1 MRECA
6 NKLLRGIM
14 TMENIERS
22 GNILDSIKLEET
34 IIGLANGYLKEMEYH
49 SEHLRTEVD
58 DFLTCFQKLTTLTEI
73 SHLAESGLSKAA
85 TKALLDINQEATK
98 LITRNE
104 QIGIAINSNCAT
116 KLIIADV
123 EAPVYTVLSRNNIG
137 EDSEIK
143 DVESLETAE
152 RMAKKLRITTNH
164 MVCID
169 SANGARL
176 KRWDRQRY
184 AGENKWQEVDTREI
198 EILGPVRELH
208 RR

>member
-1 MRECA
+1 MK
-6 NKLLRGIM
+6 NTGIDASS
-14 TMENIERS
+14 TEVSSNTC
-22 GNILDSIKLEET
+22 DSIKLEET
-34 IIGLANGYLKEMEYH
+34 MIGLANGYLKEMEYH

-58 DFLTCFQKLTTLTEI
+58 AFLTCFQKLTTLTEI

-143 DVESLETAE
+143 GVESLETAE
-152 RMAKKLRITTNH
+152 RMAKDLRMTTNH

-169 SANGARL
+169 SSNGERL
-176 KRWDRQRY
+176 KRWDRQRVVD
-184 AGENKWQEVDTREI
+184 ENHWREVDTYEM
-198 EILGPVRELH
+198 EILGPIREL
-208 RR
+208 RRS